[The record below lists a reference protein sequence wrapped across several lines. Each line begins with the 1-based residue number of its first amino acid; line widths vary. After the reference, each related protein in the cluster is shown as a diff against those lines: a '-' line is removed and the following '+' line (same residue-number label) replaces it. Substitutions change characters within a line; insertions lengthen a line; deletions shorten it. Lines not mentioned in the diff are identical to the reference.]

1 MSQSLG
7 FKHARTHAAKP
18 TEDGE
23 DKGLIDE
30 ATSRLLLKQPN
41 FVHARKCYACYIL
54 MRAHMQDLS
63 FLGKKLVHNPIF
75 LQN

>member
-1 MSQSLG
+1 MSRSLG

-23 DKGLIDE
+23 GKGLTDE

-41 FVHARKCYACYIL
+41 FVHARKC
-54 MRAHMQDLS
+54 
-63 FLGKKLVHNPIF
+63 
-75 LQN
+75 